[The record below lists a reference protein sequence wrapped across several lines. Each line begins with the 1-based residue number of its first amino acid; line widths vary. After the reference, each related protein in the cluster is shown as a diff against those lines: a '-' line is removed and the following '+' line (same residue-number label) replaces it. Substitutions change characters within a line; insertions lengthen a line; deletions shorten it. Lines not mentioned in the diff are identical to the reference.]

1 MHPATDV
8 ATNASAVL
16 EKFNEAEQR
25 YLLTGSFEEL
35 RRLFTPDA
43 VIYQAAGLPYGGEH
57 RGHRALE
64 ELFSIVRDTWQK
76 IETLE
81 TKSLILGDEGAIW
94 ERLRFTSRRTGK
106 VLTTEV
112 FILVKVKDGAMV
124 EARPFYLDTLAVRE
138 AITP

>member
-1 MHPATDV
+1 MHPATDM

-16 EKFNEAEQR
+16 EKFNTAEQA
-25 YLLTGSFEEL
+25 YLLTGNFGEL
-35 RRLFTPDA
+35 RSLFAPDA

-57 RGHRALE
+57 RGHGALE
-64 ELFSIVRDTWQK
+64 RLFSIVRETWQK

-81 TKSLILGDEGAIW
+81 TRSLIVGDEGAIW

-112 FILVKVKDGAMV
+112 FILVTVRDGVMV

-138 AITP
+138 VTIP

>member
-16 EKFNEAEQR
+16 ERFNEAEQR
-25 YLLTGSFEEL
+25 YLLTGSFDVL

-64 ELFSIVRDTWQK
+64 DSFPSS
-76 IETLE
+76 ETP
-81 TKSLILGDEGAIW
+81 
-94 ERLRFTSRRTGK
+94 GK
-106 VLTTEV
+106 
-112 FILVKVKDGAMV
+112 
-124 EARPFYLDTLAVRE
+124 R
-138 AITP
+138 

>member
-1 MHPATDV
+1 MHAQMDLATDAL
-8 ATNASAVL
+8 ATL
-16 EKFNEAEQR
+16 QKFNKAEQE
-25 YLLTGSFEEL
+25 YLLTGNFDEL
-35 RRLFTPDA
+35 RKLFAPDA

-57 RGHRALE
+57 RGHAALE
-64 ELFSIVRDTWQK
+64 NAFSIVRDTWQQ

-81 TKSLILGDEGAIW
+81 TRSLIIGDEGAIW
-94 ERLRFTSRRTGK
+94 ERVRFTSRRTGK

-112 FILVKVKDGAMV
+112 FILVTVRDGIIV